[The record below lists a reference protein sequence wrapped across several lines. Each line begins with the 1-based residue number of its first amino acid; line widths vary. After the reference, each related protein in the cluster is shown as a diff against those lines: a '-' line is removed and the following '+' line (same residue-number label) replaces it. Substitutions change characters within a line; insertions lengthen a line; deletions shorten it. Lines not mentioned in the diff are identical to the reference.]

1 MMVFFVLIL
10 VSVAILFFVF
20 LSAEEQDKPLALIL
34 LLSTSY
40 YCIGGLWYWTAIVG
54 GIFTGVHW
62 ENSYLLRSASILACS
77 TAMLG
82 VLIWGA
88 AKLAKSHGYRV
99 EFPALKAEKTKIGSL
114 YYFLLAIGLIASF
127 FILSKGTF
135 SESRDPTLRG
145 PLFLIAYQFADVL
158 VAAILY
164 RVATRGYDF
173 QSIGLIA
180 FFVIYGVLVG
190 FRYKLALVGLP
201 LLLSVAFSPAS
212 NMKKILIAGTAGAC
226 ALALFSAM
234 TIFRVKFGA
243 PDLTRHVANPA
254 QAIMYSIFA
263 ETNVLF
269 GMTTIIEANVKVDH
283 LFPFQPIIDTFKE
296 YLPKAVFPNRET
308 GNYLKPMRIGFLSNE
323 GMKSGTA
330 YPWIGEFCIMFGWA
344 GMIVGPVLLGGFYL
358 WLKRYMSEL
367 KSNQRALS
375 MGMYILATIVGYYH
389 FSRGYFPQI
398 SKSYIFVVF
407 PYIVLALSTRIPA
420 KWAARPPVRAF
431 ATPRIS

>member
-1 MMVFFVLIL
+1 MLFFVSILI
-10 VSVAILFFVF
+10 SVAILSFIF
-20 LSAEEQDKPLALIL
+20 LSAEAQDKPLTLIL

-40 YCIGGLWYWTAIVG
+40 YCIGGLWYWTSIVG

-82 VLIWGA
+82 MMIWGA
-88 AKLAKSHGYRV
+88 SKLGKASGLGI
-99 EFPALKAEKTKIGSL
+99 EFPDLKSDKPKIGYL
-114 YYFLLAIGLIASF
+114 YYFIVTVGLISSF

-164 RVATRGYDF
+164 RVAIRGYDF

-212 NMKKILIAGTAGAC
+212 NMKKILIAGTVGGC

-283 LFPFQPIIDTFKE
+283 LFPFQPIVDTFKE
-296 YLPKAVFPNRET
+296 YLPKALFPGRET

-344 GMIVGPVLLGGFYL
+344 GMVVGPVLLSGFYL
-358 WLKRYMSEL
+358 WLKRYMNEL
-367 KSNQRALS
+367 KSNKRALS
-375 MGMYILATIVGYYH
+375 MGMYVLATIIGYYH

-398 SKSYIFVVF
+398 SKSYIFVVL
-407 PYIVLALSTRIPA
+407 PYIILALSTRAPL
-420 KWAARPPVRAF
+420 KRPARPSVRTF